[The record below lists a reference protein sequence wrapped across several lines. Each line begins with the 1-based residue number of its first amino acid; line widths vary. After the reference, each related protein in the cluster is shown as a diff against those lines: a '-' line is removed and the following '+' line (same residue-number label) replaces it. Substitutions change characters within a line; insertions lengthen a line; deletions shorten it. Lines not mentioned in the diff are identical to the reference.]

1 MHWIEGDGREFDTND
16 DEDGDNDG
24 DAADNHDDDDGG
36 VADDH
41 DDDGVDGADANPN
54 ESAIGISDP
63 SGTHFNE
70 GEAVINVSIDF
81 TIHPKKDEISIDFT
95 IHLKN
100 VSHLN

>member
-1 MHWIEGDGREFDTND
+1 MHCIEGNGKEFDTND
-16 DEDGDNDG
+16 DDDG
-24 DAADNHDDDDGG
+24 DAADDHDNDDGG

-41 DDDGVDGADANPN
+41 DDDASGGADANPN
-54 ESAIGISDP
+54 ESTIGISDP

-70 GEAVINVSIDF
+70 GEAVINVSIEF